1 MISTLATSQ
10 NMEKIIITQKNFKKI
25 LAPIKPKYNV
35 QNDDVKRTRQKLISL
50 ETESHNRVQI
60 RITTTREPRKQAPPC
75 ENIGD
80 KPGGIK

>member
-10 NMEKIIITQKNFKKI
+10 NMGGKKKFKILKKV

-60 RITTTREPRKQAPPC
+60 RIETTRESSKQAPLC
-75 ENIGD
+75 EHIGD
-80 KPGGIK
+80 KPGIK

>member
-10 NMEKIIITQKNFKKI
+10 NMGKKTTNSNFIKKNWH
-25 LAPIKPKYNV
+25 IKPKYNV

-60 RITTTREPRKQAPPC
+60 RIETTRESSKQAPPC

-80 KPGGIK
+80 KPGIK